1 MTETNYVNGMPHGLR
16 TVWNEDGSIK
26 SETNYKN
33 GELIDE

>member
-1 MTETNYVNGMPHGLR
+1 MGKCLETE
-16 TVWNEDGSIK
+16 WNEDGSIK